1 MCLWQNSVAYNLI
14 ASTRV
19 GGIMKKQRLK
29 AVALTTVLS
38 ASALVGSVA
47 LADQTLDEILQV
59 SQAKTTLARD
69 SQKRIDRLSQET
81 EDLLV
86 QFKQV
91 NKQVEDMRVY
101 NSQLEKQI
109 AAQLAVIK
117 DLDESIENVTV
128 IERRIQPL
136 VMRMLDGLEQFVKLD
151 KPFKIDDRLARIEM
165 LRNNQDRADI
175 SVAEKFRQVLEAY
188 KIESDYGR
196 FIEAYRDTLEV
207 GGQEREVNILRIGR
221 VSLMYQT
228 TDTESSGAW
237 DPTQGAW
244 VELDDSYRST
254 ILKGLRIARNEASK
268 DIMFVP
274 VQAPEA
280 AK

>member
-1 MCLWQNSVAYNLI
+1 
-14 ASTRV
+14 
-19 GGIMKKQRLK
+19 MKKQRLK

-38 ASALVGSVA
+38 AGALMSSAVM
-47 LADQTLDEILQV
+47 ADQTLEQVLQV

-69 SQKRIDRLSQET
+69 SQTRIDRLAQEAEGLAVEFSQT
-81 EDLLV
+81 NR
-86 QFKQV
+86 QI
-91 NKQVEDMRVY
+91 EDMRVY

-136 VMRMLDGLEQFVKLD
+136 VLRMLDALEQFVRLD
-151 KPFKIDDRLARIEM
+151 KPFHRQLRLDRIDM
-165 LRNNQDRADI
+165 LRTNMDRADI

-196 FIEAYRDTLEV
+196 FPEAYRDTLVV

-228 TDTESSGAW
+228 TDTESSGAY
-237 DPTQGAW
+237 DPVQGEW
-244 VELDDSYRST
+244 VELDNSYRNQ
-254 ILKGLRIARNEASK
+254 ILKGLRIARNQASK